1 MRCDF
6 CGYDF
11 GPNEAES
18 ACIGCPLGQG
28 CQLVRCPRCG
38 YEMPPEARLVKWMRS
53 LQRSL
58 RRKTHSR
65 TRQRSRD
72 RSFVAAIGLDGKTS
86 E

>member
-1 MRCDF
+1 MRCGF
-6 CGYDF
+6 CGYDLD
-11 GPNEAES
+11 PNEAES
-18 ACIGCPLGQG
+18 ACKSCPLGQG
-28 CQLVRCPRCG
+28 CHLVRCPRCG

-65 TRQRSRD
+65 TRQRSKD

-86 E
+86 G